1 MEYDKYGNKVAE
13 VASTGLAILTVL
25 VVLSSILLNYFGIEV
40 LTIVLMEFFFVL
52 VVSMF
57 ASALR

>member
-1 MEYDKYGNKVAE
+1 MEYDKYGNKMAGP
-13 VASTGLAILTVL
+13 STGLAILTVL